1 MFPAG
6 SGAKNADST
15 VVCGPELE
23 VTEPPAGLYCSPE
36 ATNRSSWAAPR
47 SAVQELRLQ
56 ETAPRLPALRTSLH
70 AGATPPSG
78 HCYKYRCVTI
88 WPVCLDK
95 CLEKSLS
102 GFLLSVH
109 DCVSRALD
117 LVGAL
122 WRVGVVLSVEA
133 AMAIIK
139 KKKKTERNSSKEKFQ
154 PDALVEW
161 TTATGSLCC
170 CYVRLNVM
178 YESSGLDKWT
188 VKSALRVSM
197 RGLTSWDRRARRE
210 LCSQFVVQFL

>member
-15 VVCGPELE
+15 VVRGPELE

-139 KKKKTERNSSKEKFQ
+139 KKKKDRKKFFKRKI
-154 PDALVEW
+154 PAW
-161 TTATGSLCC
+161 CTGW
-170 CYVRLNVM
+170 VNHGDRLAMLLLRKVKCNVW
-178 YESSGLDKWT
+178 EQRPG
-188 VKSALRVSM
+188 
-197 RGLTSWDRRARRE
+197 
-210 LCSQFVVQFL
+210 